1 MNSIEPMKIMLLVF
15 LYVIRISYIYIP
27 NEMTKA
33 KYGIKSDVAIILN
46 LFTDNVR
53 PFFDRLYY

>member
-1 MNSIEPMKIMLLVF
+1 MNSIEPMKIMLLF
-15 LYVIRISYIYIP
+15 SYVIRISYIYIP

>member
-1 MNSIEPMKIMLLVF
+1 MKPMNIMLLF
-15 LYVIRISYIYIP
+15 SYVIRISYIYIP
-27 NEMTKA
+27 NELTKA
-33 KYGIKSDVAIILN
+33 KYGIKSDSAIILN